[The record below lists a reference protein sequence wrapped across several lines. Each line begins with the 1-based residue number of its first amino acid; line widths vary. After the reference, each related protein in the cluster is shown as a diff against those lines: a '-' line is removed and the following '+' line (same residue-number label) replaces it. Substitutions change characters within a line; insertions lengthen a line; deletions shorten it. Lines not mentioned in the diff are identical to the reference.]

1 MLFRRTDG
9 KDQPGVAGEVD
20 PDLVRREPLE
30 QKRMAV
36 SRTRISHWEPAV
48 AVEAVLLAVW
58 SREPSFWIAL
68 AGAVV
73 GIAVVVLALRTRR
86 TGATAAAL
94 LALAAGLAAFAVS
107 RQVRAVERHWPEVR
121 EALIQRASRELDREL
136 GAAAFAARRAADS
149 AAAAVLQPRPE
160 AFRQLEAALTA
171 ESPEQG
177 AVVVD
182 EEGRPWIWGG
192 RHRVR
197 LEANDR
203 ELSAHITPFYVV
215 LEARRQ
221 VGPYTALGHVVLA
234 ADSAVPDRDRMVASQ
249 FAAETGFA
257 LEFYVPA
264 EAPSTSDVFDY
275 CLPSCEP
282 LGGVAAPDTLFAV
295 RAVPPSQ
302 GSRKLEILRD
312 GERWVAILTTLTLL
326 GLVAFGGSVG
336 RWGGMLGLP
345 GLLVLTPV
353 GDHLALGPLFSSAT
367 YYLGVLGPLT
377 ASAGALM
384 LVSAVAAVALLQ
396 LRRRA
401 SLPRIPAV
409 VPALVAAAAPWLILQ
424 LSRGISPPATGTS
437 MGMWVG
443 WQVALT
449 LAGAAVLL
457 SAMVLFGRREHG
469 PPWALWVLTGW
480 MVLLAVVGFLA
491 WKPGS
496 PWPLWYGLLW
506 LPPIWCAAWPA
517 GPVRSLLGIAIVAGV
532 GAGLLTW
539 SGVVHGRL
547 ILAERDG
554 GRLDGGDPVAI
565 GFLERF
571 GAELLDEPPPR
582 SAAQLYSRWRRSPLS
597 VDDYPGVLT
606 TWDPDDEPIAGL
618 RLAQLD
624 VPADTLRAS
633 ADSARVLGEPAV
645 RVIRSELGVHY
656 LLGVPFTDSSAVTVG
671 VAPRSQLIPPVLVAR
686 FLRGERRIFA
696 PYSMYLGDAVTG
708 DAAGGRFAWRRDG
721 WTVRASYP
729 VTLAHEVRNLHAVVA
744 LRGLSQL
751 LVRGALLVFLDLLV
765 LLLVVCAGRLVAGMR
780 PWPAGFPEGFRLRSY
795 RNRLALALAAFFVVP
810 TLGFAAW
817 SAGRLRV
824 EAIRGRDLVI
834 RQTLRDAVGSARD
847 LSGLATGDVGPRL
860 AELADRLGTDL
871 LWYEDGELVSAS
883 AAVLA
888 ELGMLEPYLPP
899 DVFRALTDEDAV
911 EITGDAVI
919 GGQLTRVGYRSLGTS
934 DFTARVLAA
943 PRLVELTDIQRDQ
956 EDLAFSLV
964 LVTLLG
970 LGGAVGLAAFA
981 SSSLARPVQSLES
994 AAGAVGRGAPLPPFD
1009 QDVPTEFVSVVNA
1022 FERMAH
1028 DVEASQQALEASRRR
1043 TATVLANVATG
1054 VVALDAAMHVSIA
1067 NAAAQALL
1075 ESSLTPGADVQALTA
1090 EDWGEV
1096 WGWVGRFLR
1105 RREALEQRE
1114 EFTVG
1119 RRRIRVQ
1126 VAALQADPR
1135 GCVVALDDMTE
1146 VTQAIRVLAWGEVA
1160 RQVAHEIKN
1169 PLTPIRL
1176 GVQHLQRARRRGS
1189 PDFDATLERTAQQ
1202 ILAEIERL
1210 DAIARAF
1217 ARFGAPPTEA
1227 GPLVLADM
1235 VTLAADAAALYGL
1248 AGETEVTVRA
1258 DGPVMARVR
1267 KDEVKE
1273 VLINLVENAR
1283 HAGATTVQLHVRSA
1297 NSAAVLDVVDDG
1309 RGIAADDLPRVFEP
1323 HFSTTTSGTGLG
1335 LAICRRL
1342 VESWGG
1348 RIAVTS
1354 APGRGTTFTIAVPDS
1369 GPSV

>member
-1 MLFRRTDG
+1 M
-9 KDQPGVAGEVD
+9 
-20 PDLVRREPLE
+20 
-30 QKRMAV
+30 
-36 SRTRISHWEPAV
+36 SRTRIGHWEPAV
-48 AVEAVLLAVW
+48 AVEAVLLALW
-58 SREPSFWIAL
+58 SREPSFWL
-68 AGAVV
+68 AVASAAAGVV
-73 GIAVVVLALRTRR
+73 VVVLALRARR
-86 TGATAAAL
+86 AGVTAVAL
-94 LALAAGLAAFAVS
+94 LALSAGSAAFAVS

-121 EALIQRASRELDREL
+121 EALIQRASHELDREL

-149 AAAAVLQPRPE
+149 AAAAVLQPRAA
-160 AFRQLEAALTA
+160 AFRQLDAALTA
-171 ESPEQG
+171 EAPEQG
-177 AVVVD
+177 AVVLD
-182 EEGRPWIWGG
+182 EAGRPWIWGG
-192 RHRVR
+192 RHRLR

-234 ADSAVPDRDRMVASQ
+234 ADSAVPDRGRMVASR
-249 FAAETGFA
+249 FAAETGFS
-257 LEFYVPA
+257 LEFYAPA
-264 EAPSTSDVFDY
+264 EAPNSSDVFDY

-282 LGGVAAPDTLFAV
+282 VDGVAAPDTLFAV
-295 RAVPPSQ
+295 RAVAPSQ
-302 GSRKLEILRD
+302 GSRKLEILGD
-312 GERWVAILTTLTLL
+312 GERWVAVLTTLMLL
-326 GLVAFGGSVG
+326 SLVAFGGRLG
-336 RWGGMLGLP
+336 RWGGMLGLL

-367 YYLGVLGPLT
+367 FYLGALGPFS
-377 ASAGALM
+377 ASSGALM
-384 LVSAVAAVALLQ
+384 LVSAVAAVVLLQ
-396 LRRRA
+396 VKPRDG
-401 SLPRIPAV
+401 SSRIPV
-409 VPALVAAAAPWLILQ
+409 VLPALAAASTPWLMVRLAA
-424 LSRGISPPATGTS
+424 GVSPPATGTS
-437 MGMWVG
+437 LGLWVG
-443 WQVALT
+443 WQVALM
-449 LAGAAVLL
+449 LAGLAVLL
-457 SAMVLFGRREHG
+457 VASVLLLGRRPHSRSWMT
-469 PPWALWVLTGW
+469 WALAGW
-480 MVLLAVVGFLA
+480 MVLLAVVGLVV
-491 WKPGS
+491 WRPGG

-506 LPPIWCAAWPA
+506 VPPIWCAVWPA
-517 GPVRSLLGIAIVAGV
+517 GRARSLLGIALIAGV

-539 SGVVHGRL
+539 SEVLHGRL
-547 ILAERDG
+547 ILAERDA
-554 GRLDGGDPVAI
+554 GRLNGGDPVAI

-571 GAELLDEPPPR
+571 GADLLDEPPPL
-582 SAAQLYSRWRRSPLS
+582 SAAQLYARWRRSPLS
-597 VDDYPGVLT
+597 KDDYPGVLT
-606 TWDPDDEPIAGL
+606 TWNAADEEVAAL
-618 RLAQLD
+618 QLAQLEISVD
-624 VPADTLRAS
+624 ALRAS
-633 ADSARVLGEPAV
+633 ADSARTAGEPAV
-645 RVIRSELGVHY
+645 RVFRSELGVHY
-656 LLGVPFTDSSAVTVG
+656 VIGVPFPDSAAVTVG

-686 FLRGERRIFA
+686 FLRGERRIFS
-696 PYSMYLGDAVTG
+696 PYTMYLGDPVA
-708 DAAGGRFAWRRDG
+708 DAAPGGSFAWRRDG

-729 VTLAHEVRNLHAVVA
+729 VTLAHEARHLHAVVE
-744 LRGLSQL
+744 LRGPSQL
-751 LVRGALLVFLDLLV
+751 LVRGALLVVLDFGV
-765 LLLVVCAGRLVAGMR
+765 LLLVVFAGRLVAGSR
-780 PWPAGFPEGFRLRSY
+780 AWPAGFPEGVRLRSY

-824 EAIRGRDLVI
+824 EAVRGRDLVI
-834 RQTLRDAVGSARD
+834 QQTLRDAVGSARG

-860 AELADRLGTDL
+860 AELAGRLGTDL

-888 ELGMLEPYLPP
+888 QLGMLEPYLPP
-899 DVFRALTDEDAV
+899 DVFLALTDDDAR
-911 EITGDAVI
+911 EITGNAVI
-919 GGQLTRVGYRSLGTS
+919 GGQLTRVGYRSLGTADS
-934 DFTARVLAA
+934 TARVLAA

-956 EDLAFSLV
+956 EDLAFGLV

-970 LGGAVGLAAFA
+970 LGGAAGLAAFA
-981 SSSLARPVQSLES
+981 SNSLARPVQSLES

-1009 QDVPTEFVSVVNA
+1009 QDVPTEFVSVVDA

-1054 VVALDAAMHVSIA
+1054 VVALDAGMQVSIA
-1067 NAAAQALL
+1067 NAAAQSLL
-1075 ESSLTPGADVQALTA
+1075 DCPLSPGGDIRALTA
-1090 EDWGEV
+1090 EAWGDL
-1096 WGWVGRFLR
+1096 WRWVGRFL
-1105 RREALEQRE
+1105 EQQAMTEDRE

-1176 GVQHLQRARRRGS
+1176 GIQHLQRARRRGS
-1189 PDFDATLERTAQQ
+1189 PDFDATLEQTAQQ

-1227 GPLVLADM
+1227 GPLVLADL
-1235 VTLAADAAALYGL
+1235 VALADDAAALYAL
-1248 AGETEVTVRA
+1248 AGETKVAVRS

-1267 KDEVKE
+1267 RDEVKE

-1283 HAGATTVQLHVRSA
+1283 DAGAAMVELIVRPA
-1297 NSAAVLDVVDDG
+1297 NGAAVLDVVDDG
-1309 RGIAADDLPRVFEP
+1309 RGIPPEDLPRVFEP

-1348 RIAVTS
+1348 SIAVAS
-1354 APGRGTTFTIAVPDS
+1354 APGRGTTITIAVPDTNRS
-1369 GPSV
+1369 A